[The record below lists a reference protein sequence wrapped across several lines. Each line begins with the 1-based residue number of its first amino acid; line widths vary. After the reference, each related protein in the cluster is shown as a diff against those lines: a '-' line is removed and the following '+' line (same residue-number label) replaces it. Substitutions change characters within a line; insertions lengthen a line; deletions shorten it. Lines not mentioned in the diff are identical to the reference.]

1 MKLNPRLNWRA
12 GLSGTRLSKTEAEF
26 HAPALE
32 MLLARPPR
40 VARLLAWA
48 MIAVVVAV
56 VVWTTLAK
64 VDEVVVARGKIIP
77 VGYVQTVQSQ
87 VSGSVLEIRVSNG
100 ERVVTGDLLVKL
112 DDTQAIS
119 RLAKTQTDLAIAT
132 TNLGLTKALLRYVTG
147 EQQALPRPHD
157 AGPRRPVR
165 PRQAARGAARRWRR
179 GRPVRDGHLARRHGH
194 RGWACP
200 GKGGARGQA

>member
-32 MLLARPPR
+32 MLLARLREWPACWR
-40 VARLLAWA
+40 A

-56 VVWTTLAK
+56 VVRTTLAK

-100 ERVVTGDLLVKL
+100 ERVVTGDLLVKPM
-112 DDTQAIS
+112 T
-119 RLAKTQTDLAIAT
+119 
-132 TNLGLTKALLRYVTG
+132 
-147 EQQALPRPHD
+147 
-157 AGPRRPVR
+157 RRRFHV
-165 PRQAARGAARRWRR
+165 
-179 GRPVRDGHLARRHGH
+179 
-194 RGWACP
+194 
-200 GKGGARGQA
+200 